1 MRLFH
6 FLNEEYALKDIRE
19 RRLKIAR
26 IAQLND
32 PFEFLGVELS
42 GRDHRNSL
50 IRTKAALSEK
60 HGLLCFA
67 KSWYNPVLWSHYAD
81 NHRGICLG
89 FDLPDGLPRQV
100 SYVNS
105 RFNWPSTI
113 DESFMVQ
120 LLFTKFSHWSYEDEY
135 RLYTT
140 LEDCDAGLYYANFS
154 DTLILK
160 QVIVGAAS
168 SVTRAQLTDALG
180 NLADGVE
187 VYKARAAFKSF
198 RVVKN
203 QNASLW
209 A

>member
-1 MRLFH
+1 MRLFY
-6 FLNEEYALKDIRE
+6 FVNEEYGLKDIRE
-19 RRLKIAR
+19 RRLKISR

-32 PFEFLGVELS
+32 PFEFLGADLS
-42 GRDHRNSL
+42 NRDHRLSL
-50 IRTKAALSEK
+50 SRTKARLSEK

-67 KSWYNPVLWSHYAD
+67 KSWHNPVQWSHYAD
-81 NHRGICLG
+81 NHRGLCLG
-89 FDLPDGLPRQV
+89 FDIPDNLPRQV

-105 RFNWPSTI
+105 RFNWPSVV

-140 LEDCDAGLYYANFS
+140 LDDCDGGLYYYDFG
-154 DTLILK
+154 DTLTLK

-168 SVTRAQLTDALG
+168 GITRAQLAEALG
-180 NLADGVE
+180 SLSESVE
-187 VYKARAAFKSF
+187 AFKARAAFKSF
-198 RVVKN
+198 RVVRN
-203 QNASLW
+203 RNARLW

>member
-6 FLNEEYALKDIRE
+6 FLNEDYGLKDIRE

-26 IAQLND
+26 IAELND

-42 GRDHRNSL
+42 SRERRAAL
-50 IRTKAALSEK
+50 TRTKVELSEK

-67 KSWYNPVLWSHYAD
+67 KSWHSPVLWSHYAD

-89 FDLPDGLPRQV
+89 FDIPDDLPMQV

-105 RFNWPSTI
+105 RFNWPSVV
-113 DESFMVQ
+113 DESFMKH

-135 RLYTT
+135 RFYTN
-140 LEDCDAGLYYANFS
+140 LEECEDNLYYADFS
-154 DTLILK
+154 ETLALK
-160 QVIVGAAS
+160 QVIVGAKSA
-168 SVTRAQLTDALG
+168 VTRTQLSDALG
-180 NLADGVE
+180 NFSDGVE
-187 VYKARAAFKSF
+187 VFKAREASKSF
-198 RVVKN
+198 RVIRNKN
-203 QNASLW
+203 GRLW